1 LINFIESRNY
11 LAWIVAAAAAVV
23 GAVAD
28 NYFAVDNYV
37 VESVA
42 AENDPNGL
50 LIISPLVACERVDLL
65 RALLGRASS
74 SLTLLTF

>member
-1 LINFIESRNY
+1 VINLIERRNY
-11 LAWIVAAAAAVV
+11 LAWIVAAV

-37 VESVA
+37 VESLGA
-42 AENDPNGL
+42 ASEPNGL
-50 LIISPLVACERVDLL
+50 LIISPLAACERVDLL
-65 RALLGRASS
+65 QASLGLASL